1 MMNPYHAIC
10 GATFL
15 AFIPVPMRV
24 ALLAGASGGV
34 LKYNNVTPRMAMDDL
49 KSKDK
54 LSESQAALAQRLTG
68 AQANGW
74 ENLPVFIGAVLGSL
88 QAGVDKQTV
97 GSVCAFY
104 VACRFSRD
112 ALHAPRHAC
121 MYACMPSPSRPRSPP
136 PPPPPPCRTRARQGA
151 HVRGGG
157 NPVRGI

>member
-34 LKYNNVTPRMAMDDL
+34 LKYVSPPRAVGSRRRSALPARARARLTGRAPRRYNNVTPRMAMDDL

-68 AQANGW
+68 AQV
-74 ENLPVFIGAVLGSL
+74 P
-88 QAGVDKQTV
+88 
-97 GSVCAFY
+97 
-104 VACRFSRD
+104 
-112 ALHAPRHAC
+112 
-121 MYACMPSPSRPRSPP
+121 
-136 PPPPPPCRTRARQGA
+136 
-151 HVRGGG
+151 
-157 NPVRGI
+157 